1 MQSFT
6 MQRKMTLVLLASLF
20 FVVNSQAQT
29 LKEFFNNGTPIT
41 YLGVDFTQARVIGEA
56 VTDANDIRDRF
67 FSSIN
72 NVIVGEPKK
81 YDLAAAFRAQVT
93 SDVDAVKKRNAAIN
107 TETIKS
113 GNTADFNRLKPADI
127 DKLVKGFDF
136 GGKKGIGLLFVMDG
150 MSKAEA
156 AANVYVTLV
165 DMSSKKVLL
174 TDKVKG
180 KAGGFGFRNYWV
192 RPIYEVLK
200 DINDHKYREWK
211 QKAASEPELRKA

>member
-29 LKEFFNNGTPIT
+29 LKEFFNNGTPVT

-56 VTDANDIRDRF
+56 VTDANEIRDRF

-81 YDLAAAFRAQVT
+81 YDLAATFRAQVT

-180 KAGGFGFRNYWV
+180 KAGGFGFRNYWA
-192 RPIYEVLK
+192 RTIYEVLK

>member
-1 MQSFT
+1 
-6 MQRKMTLVLLASLF
+6 MTLVLLASLF

-81 YDLAAAFRAQVT
+81 YDLAATFRAQVT
-93 SDVDAVKKRNAAIN
+93 TDVDAVKKRNAAIN

-156 AANVYVTLV
+156 AANVYVTLI